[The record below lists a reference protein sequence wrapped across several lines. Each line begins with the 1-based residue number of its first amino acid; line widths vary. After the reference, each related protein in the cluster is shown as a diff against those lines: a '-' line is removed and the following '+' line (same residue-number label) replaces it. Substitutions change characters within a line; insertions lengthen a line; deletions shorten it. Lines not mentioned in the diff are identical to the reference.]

1 VTIETPILKKRAGFF
16 IAGQHVGRG
25 FIPIRKK
32 KGVTMEMRNVHRNI
46 SITFVFIMVFLLS
59 ATTTS
64 AKMVT
69 YTKEYNY
76 QAGEADSKL
85 SARTI
90 ALEQVKRLLLEEL
103 GTYIVSET
111 TVKNFELTK
120 DQISC
125 FTTGIVMT
133 VIIEEKWDG
142 KTYFLKAKIAT
153 DTDELVRLIDQ
164 LRRDHEQ
171 STNWEEMRKKTEE
184 ALKEI
189 ERLKKE
195 IEKGKGDKVSQEKY
209 DKAVNELN
217 AVDWFK
223 KGVRG
228 YRTKNYQDAMKA
240 YDKAIEIDPNYAGAY
255 AGRASIYNQWGKH
268 AQALQESEQAVKID
282 PNLAWGFNTRGYAQI
297 GLLNYPKGIEDL
309 NKAME
314 LAPKYAWPYC
324 NRSWAY
330 FMLKNY
336 HQAIEDANRAIELDP
351 KLPQAYFRRGRAL
364 LSTNN
369 LQDAIKSFDKTVQL
383 DPTFSWAFLQRG
395 YTLLKLGKTEEAV
408 ENFKRAANLGNK
420 DAENYLKRKGIPW

>member
-1 VTIETPILKKRAGFF
+1 MPIS
-16 IAGQHVGRG
+16 
-25 FIPIRKK
+25 RKK
-32 KGVTMEMRNVHRNI
+32 GETMKMRNAHRSI
-46 SITFVFIMVFLLS
+46 SISLVFIMAFLLS

-64 AKMVT
+64 AKVVT
-69 YTKEYNY
+69 YLKEYHY

-120 DQISC
+120 DQISS

-142 KTYFLKAKIAT
+142 KTYFLKAKIAA

-171 STNWEEMRKKTEE
+171 SMNWEEMRKKTEE

-223 KGVRG
+223 KGVLG
-228 YRTKNYQDAMKA
+228 YRAKNYQDAMKA
-240 YDKAIEIDPNYAGAY
+240 YDKAIEIDPDYAGAY
-255 AGRASIYNQWGKH
+255 AGRASIYNYEGKYP
-268 AQALQESEQAVKID
+268 QALRESEQAVKID

-297 GLLNYPKGIEDL
+297 GLLNYQKGIEDL

-336 HQAIEDANRAIELDP
+336 HQALEDANRAIELDP
-351 KLPQAYFRRGRAL
+351 KLPQAYFRKGRAL
-364 LSTNN
+364 ASTNN
-369 LQDAIKSFDKTVQL
+369 LKDALKSFDKTVQL
-383 DPTFSWAFLQRG
+383 DPTFSWAYLQRG
-395 YTLLKLGKTEEAV
+395 YSLLKLGKTEEAV
-408 ENFKRAANLGNK
+408 ADFKRAANLGNK
-420 DAENYLKRKGIPW
+420 DAENYLKQKGIP

>member
-1 VTIETPILKKRAGFF
+1 MTIETPILKKRAGFF

-46 SITFVFIMVFLLS
+46 SIYFVFIMVFSLS

-64 AKMVT
+64 AKVVT
-69 YTKEYNY
+69 YVKEYNY

-120 DQISC
+120 DQISS

-142 KTYFLKAKIAT
+142 KTYFLKAKIAA

-171 STNWEEMRKKTEE
+171 SMNWEEMRKKTEE

-195 IEKGKGDKVSQEKY
+195 IEKGKVDKVSQEKY
-209 DKAVNELN
+209 DNAVNELN
-217 AVDWFK
+217 AMDWVK
-223 KGVRG
+223 KGILKRQ
-228 YRTKNYQDAMKA
+228 TKNNKEAMEA
-240 YDKAIEIDPNYAGAY
+240 FDKAIEIDPNYAGAY
-255 AGRASIYNQWGKH
+255 AGRGAIYNDWEKYP
-268 AQALQESEQAVKID
+268 QALKESEQAVKID
-282 PNLAWGFNTRGYAQI
+282 PNLAWGFNIRGWAHI
-297 GLLNYPKGIEDL
+297 GLLNHQKAIEDL
-309 NKAME
+309 NKAIE

-324 NRSWAY
+324 NRSRAY
-330 FMLKNY
+330 FELKNY
-336 HQAIEDANRAIELDP
+336 HQALDDANRAIELAP
-351 KLPQAYFRRGRAL
+351 GLPAAYFRRGRAL
-364 LSTNN
+364 ASTNN

-383 DPTFSWAFLQRG
+383 DPTFSWAFLHRG
-395 YTLLKLGKTEEAV
+395 YSLLKLGKTEEAV
-408 ENFKRAANLGNK
+408 EDFKRAANLGNK
-420 DAENYLKRKGIPW
+420 DAENYLKRKAIPR

>member
-1 VTIETPILKKRAGFF
+1 MG
-16 IAGQHVGRG
+16 
-25 FIPIRKK
+25 
-32 KGVTMEMRNVHRNI
+32 MRSVNRNI
-46 SITFVFIMVFLLS
+46 SSFLVFSMFFLLS

-64 AKMVT
+64 AKVVT
-69 YTKEYNY
+69 YMKEYSY
-76 QAGEADSKL
+76 QAGETDSKL

-90 ALEQVKRLLLEEL
+90 AIEQVKRLLLEEL

-120 DQISC
+120 DQISS

-142 KTYFLKAKIAT
+142 KTYFLKAKITA

-171 STNWEEMRKKTEE
+171 SMNWEEMRKKTEE

-223 KGVRG
+223 KGMLK
-228 YRTKNYQDAMKA
+228 YRTKNNKEAMEA
-240 YDKAIEIDPNYAGAY
+240 FDKAIEIDPNYARAY
-255 AGRASIYNQWGKH
+255 AGRAAIYYEWGKH
-268 AQALQESEQAVKID
+268 SQALRESEQAVKID
-282 PNLAWGFNTRGYAQI
+282 PNVAWGFNTRGLAHI
-297 GLLNYPKGIEDL
+297 GLINYQKAIEDL

-314 LAPKYAWPYC
+314 LAPKWAWPYC
-324 NRSWAY
+324 NRSTAY

-336 HQAIEDANRAIELDP
+336 HQALEDANKAIELDP
-351 KLPQAYFRRGRAL
+351 ELPQAYFKRGRAL
-364 LSTNN
+364 ASTNN
-369 LQDAIKSFDKTVQL
+369 LQDAIKSFNKTVQL
-383 DPTFSWAFLQRG
+383 DPTFSWSFLQRG
-395 YTLLKLGKTEEAV
+395 YALLKLGKTEEAV
-408 ENFKRAANLGNK
+408 EDFKRAANLGNK
-420 DAENYLKRKGIPW
+420 DAENYLKQKGIPW

>member
-1 VTIETPILKKRAGFF
+1 
-16 IAGQHVGRG
+16 
-25 FIPIRKK
+25 
-32 KGVTMEMRNVHRNI
+32 MEMRNVHRNI

-64 AKMVT
+64 AKVVT
-69 YTKEYNY
+69 YIKEYNY

-120 DQISC
+120 DQISS

-142 KTYFLKAKIAT
+142 KTYFLKAKIAA
-153 DTDELVRLIDQ
+153 DTDELVRLIDR

-171 STNWEEMRKKTEE
+171 SMNWEEMRKKTEE

-217 AVDWFK
+217 AGDWFK
-223 KGVRG
+223 KGLLT
-228 YRTKNYQDAMKA
+228 YKTKYNQDAMKA
-240 YDKAIEIDPNYAGAY
+240 FDKAIEIDPNYARAY
-255 AGRASIYNQWGKH
+255 AGRAAIYNDWGKH
-268 AQALQESEQAVKID
+268 PQALKESEQAVKID
-282 PNLAWGFNTRGYAQI
+282 PTLAWGFNTRGWAHI
-297 GLLNYPKGIEDL
+297 GLLNYQKAIEDL
-309 NKAME
+309 SKAME

-336 HQAIEDANRAIELDP
+336 HQALEDANRAIELDP
-351 KLPQAYFRRGRAL
+351 ELSRGYFRRGRAL
-364 LSTNN
+364 ASANN

-383 DPTFSWAFLQRG
+383 DPTFSWAFLHRG
-395 YTLLKLGKTEEAV
+395 HAFLKLGKTEEAV
-408 ENFKRAANLGNK
+408 EDFKRAANLGNK
-420 DAENYLKRKGIPW
+420 DAENYLKRKEIPR

>member
-1 VTIETPILKKRAGFF
+1 
-16 IAGQHVGRG
+16 
-25 FIPIRKK
+25 
-32 KGVTMEMRNVHRNI
+32 MEMWNVHRTIRI
-46 SITFVFIMVFLLS
+46 SFVFIMAFLLS

-64 AKMVT
+64 AKVVT
-69 YTKEYNY
+69 YMKEYNY

-120 DQISC
+120 DQISS

-142 KTYFLKAKIAT
+142 KTYFLKAKIAA

-171 STNWEEMRKKTEE
+171 SMNWEEMRKKTEE

-195 IEKGKGDKVSQEKY
+195 IEKGKGDKVSQAKY

-223 KGVRG
+223 KGVLR
-228 YRTKNYQDAMKA
+228 YRAKNNQDAMKA
-240 YDKAIEIDPNYAGAY
+240 YDKTIEIDPNYAGAY
-255 AGRASIYNQWGKH
+255 AGRASIYLYWGEYP
-268 AQALQESEQAVKID
+268 QALRESEQAVKID
-282 PNLAWGFNTRGYAQI
+282 PYLAWGFNTRGLAHI

-324 NRSWAY
+324 NRSRAY
-330 FMLKNY
+330 FELKNY
-336 HQAIEDANRAIELDP
+336 HQALDDANRAIELDP
-351 KLPQAYFRRGRAL
+351 ELPQAYFRRGRAL
-364 LSTNN
+364 ASTNN
-369 LQDAIKSFDKTVQL
+369 LQDAIKSFDKAIQI
-383 DPTFSWAFLQRG
+383 DPAYSWSFLQRG
-395 YTLLKLGKTEEAV
+395 YSLLKLGKTDEAV
-408 ENFKRAANLGNK
+408 EDFKRAANLGNK

>member
-1 VTIETPILKKRAGFF
+1 MADRTPFLKRAGVF

-25 FIPIRKK
+25 FITIRKK

-46 SITFVFIMVFLLS
+46 SVTFVFIMVFLLS

-64 AKMVT
+64 AKVVT
-69 YTKEYNY
+69 YIKEYNY

-120 DQISC
+120 DQISS

-142 KTYFLKAKIAT
+142 KTYFLKAKIAA

-171 STNWEEMRKKTEE
+171 SMNWEEMRKKTEE

-195 IEKGKGDKVSQEKY
+195 IEKGKVDKVSQEKY

-217 AVDWFK
+217 AVDWVK
-223 KGVRG
+223 KGILKRQ
-228 YRTKNYQDAMKA
+228 TKNNKEAMEA
-240 YDKAIEIDPNYAGAY
+240 FDKAIEIDPNYAGAY
-255 AGRASIYNQWGKH
+255 AGRGAIYNDWEKYP
-268 AQALQESEQAVKID
+268 QALKESEQAVKID
-282 PNLAWGFNTRGYAQI
+282 PNLAWGFNIRGWAHI
-297 GLLNYPKGIEDL
+297 GLLNYQKAIEDL

-324 NRSWAY
+324 NRSRAY

-336 HQAIEDANRAIELDP
+336 RQALEDANRAIELNP
-351 KLPQAYFRRGRAL
+351 GLPAAYFRRGMAL
-364 LSTNN
+364 SSTNN

-383 DPTFSWAFLQRG
+383 DPTFSWAFLHRG
-395 YTLLKLGKTEEAV
+395 RAFLKLGKTEEAV
-408 ENFKRAANLGNK
+408 EDFKRAANLGNK
-420 DAENYLKRKGIPW
+420 DAENYLKRKDIPR

>member
-1 VTIETPILKKRAGFF
+1 MGMRS
-16 IAGQHVGRG
+16 VG
-25 FIPIRKK
+25 
-32 KGVTMEMRNVHRNI
+32 RNI
-46 SITFVFIMVFLLS
+46 SCLLIFSMLFLLS

-64 AKMVT
+64 AKVVT
-69 YTKEYNY
+69 YMKEYNY
-76 QAGEADSKL
+76 LAGEADSKL

-111 TVKNFELTK
+111 MVKNFELTK
-120 DQISC
+120 DQISS
-125 FTTGIVMT
+125 FTAGIVMT

-153 DTDELVRLIDQ
+153 DTDELVKLIDQ

-171 STNWEEMRKKTEE
+171 SMNWEEMRKKTEE

-223 KGVRG
+223 KGLLT
-228 YRTKNYQDAMKA
+228 YKTKYNQDAMKA
-240 YDKAIEIDPNYAGAY
+240 FDKAIEIEPNYARAY
-255 AGRASIYNQWGKH
+255 AGRGAIYNDWEKYP
-268 AQALQESEQAVKID
+268 QAVKESEQAVKID
-282 PNLAWGFNTRGYAQI
+282 PNLAWGFNVRGWAHL
-297 GLLNYPKGIEDL
+297 GLLNYQKAIEDL
-309 NKAME
+309 NKAIE

-324 NRSWAY
+324 NRSRVY

-336 HQAIEDANRAIELDP
+336 RQALEDANRAIELDP
-351 KLPQAYFRRGRAL
+351 QLPQAHIRRGMAL
-364 LSTNN
+364 SSTNN
-369 LQDAIKSFDKTVQL
+369 LQDAIKSFDKAIQL
-383 DPTFSWAFLQRG
+383 DPTFSWSFLQRG
-395 YTLLKLGKTEEAV
+395 HTLLKLGKTEEAV

-420 DAENYLKRKGIPW
+420 DAENYLKRKGIP

>member
-1 VTIETPILKKRAGFF
+1 MVDRTPFLKRAGFF
-16 IAGQHVGRG
+16 ISDQHVGRG

-32 KGVTMEMRNVHRNI
+32 EGMKMGMRSVHRNI
-46 SITFVFIMVFLLS
+46 GCFLVFSMFFLLS

-64 AKMVT
+64 AKVVT
-69 YTKEYNY
+69 YIKEYNY
-76 QAGEADSKL
+76 QASEADSKL
-85 SARTI
+85 SCRTI

-120 DQISC
+120 DQISS

-133 VIIEEKWDG
+133 VVIEEKWDG
-142 KTYFLKAKIAT
+142 KTYFIKAKIAT
-153 DTDELVRLIDQ
+153 DTDELVRLIDR

-171 STNWEEMRKKTEE
+171 SMDWEEMRKKTEE

-223 KGVRG
+223 KGLLT
-228 YRTKNYQDAMKA
+228 YKTKYNQDAMKA
-240 YDKAIEIDPNYAGAY
+240 FDKAIEIEPNYARAY
-255 AGRASIYNQWGKH
+255 AGRGAIYNDWEKYP
-268 AQALQESEQAVKID
+268 QAVKESEQAVKID
-282 PNLAWGFNTRGYAQI
+282 PNLAWGFNVRGWAHL
-297 GLLNYPKGIEDL
+297 GLLNYQKAIEDL
-309 NKAME
+309 NKAIE

-324 NRSWAY
+324 NRSRVY

-336 HQAIEDANRAIELDP
+336 RQALEDANRAIELDP
-351 KLPQAYFRRGRAL
+351 QLPQAHIRRGMAL
-364 LSTNN
+364 SSTNN
-369 LQDAIKSFDKTVQL
+369 LQDAIKSFDKAIQL
-383 DPTFSWAFLQRG
+383 DPTFSWSFLQRG
-395 YTLLKLGKTEEAV
+395 HTLLKLGKTEEAV

-420 DAENYLKRKGIPW
+420 DAENYLKRKGIP

>member
-1 VTIETPILKKRAGFF
+1 MKTKSTYRNSCYLLVF
-16 IAGQHVGRG
+16 
-25 FIPIRKK
+25 
-32 KGVTMEMRNVHRNI
+32 TML
-46 SITFVFIMVFLLS
+46 FLLS

-64 AKMVT
+64 AKVVT
-69 YTKEYNY
+69 YMKEYNY

-120 DQISC
+120 DQISS

-142 KTYFLKAKIAT
+142 KTYYLKAKIAAE
-153 DTDELVRLIDQ
+153 TDELVRLIDQ

-171 STNWEEMRKKTEE
+171 SMNWEEMRKKTEE

-195 IEKGKGDKVSQEKY
+195 IEKGKADKHSQEKY

-223 KGVRG
+223 KGVLKR
-228 YRTKNYQDAMKA
+228 RTNHNKEAMEA
-240 YDKAIEIDPNYAGAY
+240 FDKAIEIDPNYAGAY
-255 AGRASIYNQWGKH
+255 AGRASVYNDWEKYP
-268 AQALQESEQAVKID
+268 QALRESEQAVKID
-282 PNLAWGFNTRGYAQI
+282 PNLAWGFNVRGYAHVR
-297 GLLNYPKGIEDL
+297 LLNYPKGIEDL

-324 NRSWAY
+324 NRSLAY

-336 HQAIEDANRAIELDP
+336 PQALDDANRAIELDP
-351 KLPQAYFRRGRAL
+351 KLPQAHFRRGRAL
-364 LSTNN
+364 ASTNN
-369 LQDAIKSFDKTVQL
+369 LQDAVKSFDEAVQL
-383 DPTFSWAFLQRG
+383 DPTFSWSFLQRG
-395 YTLLKLGKTEEAV
+395 YTFLKLGKTEQALEDL
-408 ENFKRAANLGNK
+408 KRAASLGNN
-420 DAENYLKRKGIPW
+420 DAQSYIKKKGIQW

>member
-1 VTIETPILKKRAGFF
+1 MADKTPFLKGAGVF
-16 IAGQHVGRG
+16 IVGQHVGRD
-25 FIPIRKK
+25 FVPIRKK
-32 KGVTMEMRNVHRNI
+32 KGVTMEMRNFQRNI
-46 SITFVFIMVFLLS
+46 CISFVFIMVLLLS
-59 ATTTS
+59 ATTTF
-64 AKMVT
+64 AKVVT
-69 YTKEYNY
+69 YMKEYHY

-120 DQISC
+120 DQISS

-133 VIIEEKWDG
+133 VIIDEKWDG
-142 KTYFLKAKIAT
+142 KTYFLKAKIAA
-153 DTDELVRLIDQ
+153 DSDELVRLIDQ

-171 STNWEEMRKKTEE
+171 SMNWEEMRKKTDE

-217 AVDWFK
+217 AAYWFN
-223 KGVRG
+223 KGMLK
-228 YRTKNYQDAMKA
+228 YRTQNHQEAMEA
-240 YDKAIEIDPNYAGAY
+240 YNKAIEIDPHYASAY
-255 AGRASIYNQWGKH
+255 AGRAAIYNHSGKYP
-268 AQALQESEQAVKID
+268 QALKESEQAIKLA
-282 PNLAWGFNTRGYAQI
+282 PNLALGFNTRGSAHV
-297 GLLNYPKGIEDL
+297 GLHNYPQAIEDL
-309 NKAME
+309 NRAME
-314 LAPKYAWPYC
+314 LAPKWAWPYC

-336 HQAIEDANRAIELDP
+336 HQALEDADRAIELDP
-351 KLPQAYFRRGRAL
+351 TLPQAHFRRGRAL

-369 LQDAIKSFDKTVQL
+369 LQDALKSFDKTVQL
-383 DPTFSWAFLQRG
+383 DPTFSWAYLQRG
-395 YTLLKLGKTEEAV
+395 HSLARLGKTEEAV
-408 ENFKRAANLGNK
+408 EDFKRAANLGNK
-420 DAENYLKRKGIPW
+420 DAENYLRRKRIPW

>member
-1 VTIETPILKKRAGFF
+1 MKRLLKPCFSKERGFF
-16 IAGQHVGRG
+16 IADLHVERG
-25 FIPIRKK
+25 FISVCKK
-32 KGVTMEMRNVHRNI
+32 KGVTMEMINLHRNI
-46 SITFVFIMVFLLS
+46 SIYFVFIMVFLLS

-64 AKMVT
+64 AKVVT
-69 YTKEYNY
+69 YMKEYNY

-120 DQISC
+120 DQISS

-142 KTYFLKAKIAT
+142 KTYFLKAKIAA

-171 STNWEEMRKKTEE
+171 SMNWEEMRKKTEE

-209 DKAVNELN
+209 DKAINELN

-223 KGVRG
+223 KGLLT
-228 YRTKNYQDAMKA
+228 YKTKYNQDAMKA
-240 YDKAIEIDPNYAGAY
+240 FDKAIEIDPNYARAY
-255 AGRASIYNQWGKH
+255 AGRASIYNDWGKYP
-268 AQALQESEQAVKID
+268 QALKESEQAVKID
-282 PNLAWGFNTRGYAQI
+282 PNLAWGFNMRGWAHI
-297 GLLNYPKGIEDL
+297 GLLNYQKAIEDL
-309 NKAME
+309 NKAIE

-336 HQAIEDANRAIELDP
+336 HQALEDANSAIEIDP
-351 KLPQAYFRRGRAL
+351 ELRQAYYRRGRAL
-364 LSTNN
+364 ASTNN
-369 LQDAIKSFDKTVQL
+369 LQDAIKSFDKTVQH
-383 DPTFSWAFLQRG
+383 DPTFSWAFLHRG
-395 YTLLKLGKTEEAV
+395 YSLLKLGKTEEAV
-408 ENFKRAANLGNK
+408 EDFKRAANLGNK
-420 DAENYLKRKGIPW
+420 DAENYLKRKGIP